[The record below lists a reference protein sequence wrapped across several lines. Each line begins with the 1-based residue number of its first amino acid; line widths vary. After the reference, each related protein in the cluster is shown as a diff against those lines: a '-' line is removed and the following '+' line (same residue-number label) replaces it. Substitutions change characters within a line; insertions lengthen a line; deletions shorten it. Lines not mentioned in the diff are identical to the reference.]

1 METNIVEIF
10 TQASVI
16 IAFLVGVDI
25 ALVQG
30 IKKFV
35 INNTRYAFVISIL
48 VGIALAWFFLPF
60 ATAVRVLIGVIIGLT
75 ASGVYGGVKATV
87 GK

>member
-1 METNIVEIF
+1 METNIVEIVA
-10 TQASVI
+10 QASVI

-25 ALVQG
+25 AVVQG

-35 INNTRYAFVISIL
+35 INNTRYAFIISIL
-48 VGIALAWFFLPF
+48 VGVALAWFFLPF
-60 ATAVRVLIGVIIGLT
+60 DTAVRILIGVIIGLT
-75 ASGVYGGVKATV
+75 SSGVYGGVKATV